1 VKDHSTL
8 PVAIRVVI
16 VMGVSGAGKTTA
28 GRALAAALRWKFY
41 EGDDFHP
48 RTNIEKMTAGHPL
61 TDADRAP
68 WLAALRQLID
78 GIIARQE
85 HAVLACSALRRQYR
99 QVLTPDGPDGEA
111 VRFVYLD
118 VPKKVL
124 HDRLAMR
131 QGHFMSAAMLDS
143 QLATL
148 EPPRHAETIDGTL
161 PVDEIARQIRERL
174 SL

>member
-1 VKDHSTL
+1 VIDHSTL
-8 PVAIRVVI
+8 PVAVRVVV
-16 VMGVSGAGKTTA
+16 VMGVSGAGKTTV
-28 GRALAAALRWKFY
+28 GKALAAQLRWKFY

-68 WLAALRQLID
+68 WLAALRRVID

-85 HAVLACSALRRQYR
+85 HAVLACSALRHQYR
-99 QVLTPDGPDGEA
+99 KVLTPAGPDREA
-111 VRFVYLD
+111 VRFVYLE
-118 VPKKVL
+118 VPKDVL
-124 HDRLAMR
+124 HQRLATR

-148 EPPRHAETIDGTL
+148 EPPRRAEAIDGTL
-161 PVDEIARQIRERL
+161 PVDEIVRQIREHL
-174 SL
+174 LL